1 MKSLP
6 TTSYL
11 VLGLLSWDRPMSG
24 YEIRKWAEQMRFFY
38 WSPAQSQIYGE
49 LNRLAERGWVTASEV
64 AQDGRPDKRVF
75 SITPAG
81 QAELS
86 RWLAEDPAGPTI
98 VKNGTALKLYF
109 GHATT
114 PETLLRLLHEH
125 LAELD
130 EMLGQTAIVQEFLE
144 ADEGTIYPSL
154 VVEWVYLQLEAERSA
169 ARQMLARLQ
178 AGLQST

>member
-11 VLGLLSWDRPMSG
+11 VLGLLSWGRPMSG
-24 YEIRKWAEQMRFFY
+24 YEIRKWAQQMRFFY

-49 LNRLAERGWVTASEV
+49 LSRLAEQGWVTAEEV
-64 AQDGRPDKRVF
+64 AQAGRPDKRVF
-75 SITPAG
+75 LITAAG

-86 RWLAEDPAGPTI
+86 RWLAEDPAGPTV
-98 VKNGTALKLYF
+98 VKNSTALKLYF

-114 PETLLRLLHEH
+114 PDILARLLREH

-144 ADEGTIYPSL
+144 ADNETIYPAL
-154 VVEWVYLQLEAERSA
+154 VVEWGYLQLEAERSA
-169 ARQMLARLQ
+169 AQQMLARLQ
-178 AGLQST
+178 AGFTI

>member
-11 VLGLLSWDRPMSG
+11 VLGLLSWGRPLSG

-49 LNRLAERGWVTASEV
+49 LKRLAARGWVTAEEV
-64 AQDGRPDKRVF
+64 VQAGRPDKRVF
-75 SITPAG
+75 AITPAG
-81 QAELS
+81 QTELS
-86 RWLAEDPAGPTI
+86 RWLAEDPTTPTI
-98 VKNGTALKLYF
+98 VKNGTTLKLYF

-114 PETLLRLLHEH
+114 PETVVRLLSEH

-144 ADEGTIYPSL
+144 ADDETIYPAL
-154 VVEWVYLQLEAERSA
+154 VVEWVYLQLEGERSA

-178 AGLQST
+178 ARLQST